1 MSWVT
6 GSRLEWKENIEQYNH
21 SALAEVMKSDVY
33 YYDLKNASKTWKQNR
48 HIGFVIGDGYSVSE
62 EILNGD
68 KGAIDMYNA
77 LAIAYKAIQE
87 QQQEIE
93 MLKNKLQ
100 QS

>member
-1 MSWVT
+1 
-6 GSRLEWKENIEQYNH
+6 
-21 SALAEVMKSDVY
+21 MKSDVY